1 MKILRSTNLQEKYY
15 HVIFSNRK
23 NNKSDADKATLK
35 QVTNTIHIILRI
47 VKEIT
52 TWEVNIALTQILVKS
67 SHFLYLPGYPGE
79 ISFFR
84 QFSCF

>member
-23 NNKSDADKATLK
+23 NNKSDADKTTLK

-52 TWEVNIALTQILVKS
+52 T
-67 SHFLYLPGYPGE
+67 
-79 ISFFR
+79 
-84 QFSCF
+84 